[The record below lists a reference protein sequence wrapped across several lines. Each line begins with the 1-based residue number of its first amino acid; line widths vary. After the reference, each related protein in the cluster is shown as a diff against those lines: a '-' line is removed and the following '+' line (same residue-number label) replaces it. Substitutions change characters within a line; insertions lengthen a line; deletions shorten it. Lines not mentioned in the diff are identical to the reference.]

1 MMLLVRERYSEHNGE
16 PPLFPSRPWR
26 NAERNAQ
33 REEETVRS
41 FIISAIISKCLSGS
55 LSCFR
60 VYRSLADVS
69 ALYCSTSWIN
79 SIEFSR
85 NVSSWLNPMDLAHS
99 FPRTIN
105 FVRILFILE
114 PCNLLQSRSTL
125 YKMLYIKRFIAMA
138 EYNEGVR
145 IYVEIQESTLQRN
158 IIQDKLFY
166 KISSRILL
174 ERRKF
179 LTFVKL

>member
-1 MMLLVRERYSEHNGE
+1 
-16 PPLFPSRPWR
+16 
-26 NAERNAQ
+26 
-33 REEETVRS
+33 
-41 FIISAIISKCLSGS
+41 
-55 LSCFR
+55 
-60 VYRSLADVS
+60 
-69 ALYCSTSWIN
+69 
-79 SIEFSR
+79 
-85 NVSSWLNPMDLAHS
+85 
-99 FPRTIN
+99 
-105 FVRILFILE
+105 
-114 PCNLLQSRSTL
+114 
-125 YKMLYIKRFIAMA
+125 MA